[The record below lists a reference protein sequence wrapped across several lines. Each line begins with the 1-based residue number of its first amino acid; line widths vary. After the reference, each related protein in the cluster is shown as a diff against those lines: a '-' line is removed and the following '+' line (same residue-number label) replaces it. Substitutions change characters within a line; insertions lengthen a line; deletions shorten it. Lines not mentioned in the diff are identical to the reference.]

1 MYQARCDMTEVPDK
15 SAQRIQFLIALLG
28 IALAFIGWYRFI
40 D

>member
-1 MYQARCDMTEVPDK
+1 MRELPDK
-15 SAQRIQFLIALLG
+15 SARRIQLLVVLLG